1 MSLSALLGGA
11 KKIYDSNKSAIAG
24 SLPAAK
30 FLVHELPFEENP
42 LAEPQLY
49 EIDLVLAASSP
60 TARDEVAFATVLMPV
75 IPRIGHEIYFE
86 GMDEKARYSGTYRVT
101 NVAYHVHAHKKQ
113 SKLKLKRTVTG
124 LTGDLFGISLTV
136 TKA

>member
-1 MSLSALLGGA
+1 MA
-11 KKIYDSNKSAIAG
+11 D
-24 SLPAAK
+24 
-30 FLVHELPFEENP
+30 
-42 LAEPQLY
+42 PQLY

-60 TARDEVAFATVLMPV
+60 HAHDEVAFATVLMPLV
-75 IPRIGHEIYFE
+75 PKIGHEIYFE
-86 GMDEKARYSGTYRVT
+86 GHDASASYSGTYRVSS
-101 NVAYHVHAHKKQ
+101 VAYHVHAHKKE